1 MTNEVEVNFALNLP
15 AVNRIVTALTDGDLY
30 EPPEEKPTGKA
41 ILCAAK
47 ILGALGKEESASAEI
62 EPFAGELSLIW
73 RANGT
78 KRVKAMFGPDGSY
91 SVYHEQLTVR
101 PSHRAPSSVRRER
114 RVFAG
119 PPGLAQILSFLSCAT
134 EESNAIGDIVPDHC
148 VSYRGCSR
156 GTFLNKARD
165 TVMEIAFQKEGKK
178 HKDGVVT
185 CPDAR

>member
-1 MTNEVEVNFALNLP
+1 MTAPGMALARDKTSATTTMTNEVEVNFALNLP

-91 SVYHEQLTVR
+91 SVYHEQLT
-101 PSHRAPSSVRRER
+101 AR
-114 RVFAG
+114 RVTEHHLQSGANVEYLRDR
-119 PPGLAQILSFLSCAT
+119 LAWLKS
-134 EESNAIGDIVPDHC
+134 
-148 VSYRGCSR
+148 
-156 GTFLNKARD
+156 
-165 TVMEIAFQKEGKK
+165 
-178 HKDGVVT
+178 
-185 CPDAR
+185 